1 MKDQDK
7 DMHCIFFH
15 LLVLSVSY
23 KIQIF
28 LQGKYAMLALGP
40 HASAS
45 HALALLWLLMAWLLR
60 FVKLR
65 EMRTHDEN

>member
-7 DMHCIFFH
+7 DMHCISFH
-15 LLVLSVSY
+15 LLVLIVSHN
-23 KIQIF
+23 IQIF

-45 HALALLWLLMAWLLR
+45 HALALALALDGLASKICQVER
-60 FVKLR
+60 
-65 EMRTHDEN
+65 N